1 MTAEKPEN
9 GRFGRALARPRDTDL
24 AGAEAA
30 MRRAAQRAR
39 RRAAANG
46 TPIPVFR
53 DGRVVW
59 VMMDGD
65 DAG

>member
-1 MTAEKPEN
+1 MKPRKPDDRMPAAPE
-9 GRFGRALARPRDTDL
+9 RDPDM

-30 MRRAAQRAR
+30 MHRAARRAR

-46 TPIPVFR
+46 TPIAMFK
-53 DGRVVW
+53 DGKVVW
-59 VMMDGD
+59 VRVDER

>member
-1 MTAEKPEN
+1 MTAEKSEN
-9 GRFGRALARPRDTDL
+9 GTSAARQRSSDL

-53 DGRVVW
+53 DGRVVR
-59 VMMDGD
+59 VMVDGD

>member
-1 MTAEKPEN
+1 MTAEKSEN
-9 GRFGRALARPRDTDL
+9 GRSPARPRDPDL

-30 MRRAAQRAR
+30 MLRAAQRAR

-46 TPIPVFR
+46 TPIPVFQ
-53 DGRVVW
+53 DGRILW
-59 VMMDGD
+59 VMVDGD